1 MHGWVVSSS
10 GRPLHIIGEAQE
22 ASPNVLVVPLAGQ
35 GGRGMVLVEY
45 ERKPGSV
52 TLPHPM
58 TDLLTGKRLKGCI
71 ELAPYSV
78 MVLKDLAERKE

>member
-1 MHGWVVSSS
+1 
-10 GRPLHIIGEAQE
+10 
-22 ASPNVLVVPLAGQ
+22 
-35 GGRGMVLVEY
+35 MVLVEY